1 VTMRPRTVVVGV
13 AGSVLG
19 LLTWLVVGR
28 VSVQGAVEFGVGL
41 VLLVGGL
48 AVWERIPGRTTGPLL
63 AAAGLAWFAGDLPTV
78 GWPVIAAVTL
88 ASLHRGLLV
97 HAILSHAAGRLEGA
111 GAQAVTVAVYLGPL
125 AASPAA
131 HRAVAAGLLL
141 AVAAVAAVA
150 WFRERAAPPRR
161 HLVAFQASLVL
172 LAVPVLQSVAEVV
185 LPLGDARR
193 LGAIVYVVGV
203 AAAAVLLIVDLLR
216 SREGDVADVIVE
228 LAQRPRQ
235 DLREELEAALGD
247 PTVQIGYATGRG
259 DLVDEAG
266 RPLSIQDATNAT
278 TVTPIVVDGEE
289 VGVVV
294 HAASIRDDP
303 AVITAISAA
312 MRLVAQH
319 VRLQAQVR
327 AQITQVT
334 ASRRRLLTVADE
346 ERRRLSSR
354 LGVGAHH
361 RLDVLGDLLVTAEG
375 IAGATSDGLAGDVRT
390 AVQQFEHTVAD
401 LRELARG
408 LHPVA
413 LQGGLVPALTALVER
428 SPVPATLHITAASVP
443 AEVETA
449 VYYVC
454 AEALANVAKHAPGAS
469 ATVVVRGGDILDVVV
484 SDDGAGGADH
494 AAGTGLVGL
503 NERVEALGGEFVVD
517 SAPGAGTRVH
527 ARLPL
532 ARVVGS
538 W

>member
-1 VTMRPRTVVVGV
+1 MRPRTVVVGV

-390 AVQQFEHTVAD
+390 AVQQCEHPGAA
-401 LRELARG
+401 LRGLARG